1 MEWLGVLL
9 LYLVSG
15 FMKKRQQSQNRKKIE
30 SDPEWD
36 TDNSEKQLVSDS
48 DVFDNFINDLFE
60 TNPKTPSN
68 LSSDIKEVIKEENVD
83 TLLQKNDS
91 KIDLKID
98 DKKENFEDKVYHSE
112 LAERDELHFGNKWN
126 KKTKTNI
133 TFLKSKESLRSSIII
148 KEILEKPLSLRK

>member
-1 MEWLGVLL
+1 MEWLAVLL

-36 TDNSEKQLVSDS
+36 TNNSEKQLVPDS

-83 TLLQKNDS
+83 TLLQKNDR
-91 KIDLKID
+91 KIDLEID
-98 DKKENFEDKVYHSE
+98 DKKVQY
-112 LAERDELHFGNKWN
+112 
-126 KKTKTNI
+126 
-133 TFLKSKESLRSSIII
+133 
-148 KEILEKPLSLRK
+148 